1 MRSKKGL
8 DDGTESY
15 WSSEQGKARFGRGAR
30 QPTDGSNEMS
40 LDIEQMWTSQT
51 GAPPD
56 RNQTLRGKP
65 KANPL
70 WKNKS
75 SDGSESVT
83 SVSEASDH
91 PAENAEGQ
99 SGPGA
104 SPDALV

>member
-1 MRSKKGL
+1 
-8 DDGTESY
+8 
-15 WSSEQGKARFGRGAR
+15 
-30 QPTDGSNEMS
+30 MS

-75 SDGSESVT
+75 SDGSESAT
-83 SVSEASDH
+83 SASETSDHPAESTTSAGGQNAGYLVPGVGASEASDH